1 MRKTYNFRKYNSLI
15 GLICDYK
22 GKPTHAEG
30 GLEKGKIEKYE
41 VRGVEI
47 TVYMQAK
54 GCEGHLE
61 VDITSEKKKKIEKF
75 VKILDNQLH

>member
-1 MRKTYNFRKYNSLI
+1 MRKTYNFRRYNSLI
-15 GLICDYK
+15 GIIYDYK

-30 GLEKGKIEKYE
+30 ELEKGKIEKYE

-61 VDITSEKKKKIEKF
+61 VEIASEKKKKIEKF
-75 VKILDNQLH
+75 VKILENRIR